1 MLNGKRV
8 SLLEKKKLIYRYLSE
23 ISDPEI
29 PVINIVEMGVVK
41 DVLFHGSKLEIKL
54 TPTYSGCPAM
64 DMIHQ
69 LVEEKLLFQGYNDVV
84 ITLVY
89 KPVWTT
95 DWMSNETKEKL
106 RRYGIAP
113 PVGKVTSKKAL
124 LNKENVCCPQCG
136 SANTEMKSM
145 FGSTACKALYICKQ
159 CLEPF
164 DYFKCI

>member
-1 MLNGKRV
+1 M
-8 SLLEKKKLIYRYLSE
+8 SLLENKKLIYRYLSE

-29 PVINIVEMGVVK
+29 PVINIVEMGVVR

-69 LVEEKLLFQGYNDVV
+69 LVEEKLHSKGYNSIEV
-84 ITLVY
+84 TLVY
-89 KPVWTT
+89 KPAWTT
-95 DWMSNETKEKL
+95 DWMTDETKQKL
-106 RRYGIAP
+106 ARYGIAP
-113 PVGKVTSKKAL
+113 PVGKVASKKTL
-124 LNKENVCCPQCG
+124 LNNEHVSCPQCG
-136 SANTEMKSM
+136 SKNTEMKSM
-145 FGSTACKALYICKQ
+145 FGSTACKALYVCKK

>member
-1 MLNGKRV
+1 M
-8 SLLEKKKLIYRYLSE
+8 SLVENKKLIYRYLSE

-29 PVINIVEMGVVK
+29 PVINIVEMGVVR

-69 LVEEKLLFQGYNDVV
+69 LIKEKLHSKGYNFVEV
-84 ITLVY
+84 TLVY
-89 KPVWTT
+89 KPAWTT
-95 DWMSNETKEKL
+95 DWMSDETKQKL
-106 RRYGIAP
+106 TRFGIAP
-113 PVGKVTSKKAL
+113 PVGKVASKKTL
-124 LNKENVCCPQCG
+124 LNNDHVSCPHCG
-136 SANTEMKSM
+136 SKNTEMKSM
-145 FGSTACKALYICKQ
+145 FGSTACKALYVCKK